1 VQAFKWLETAVQ
13 GRDIWLMNLKVDPV
27 FAKLRS
33 NRQFTDILARIR
45 LRP

>member
-1 VQAFKWLETAVQ
+1 LNRAVEEH
-13 GRDIWLMNLKVDPV
+13 DIWLMNLKVDPV

-33 NRQFTDILARIR
+33 QRKFTDILAQIR

>member
-1 VQAFKWLETAVQ
+1 
-13 GRDIWLMNLKVDPV
+13 MNLKVDPV

-33 NRQFTDILARIR
+33 HRNFTDILARIR